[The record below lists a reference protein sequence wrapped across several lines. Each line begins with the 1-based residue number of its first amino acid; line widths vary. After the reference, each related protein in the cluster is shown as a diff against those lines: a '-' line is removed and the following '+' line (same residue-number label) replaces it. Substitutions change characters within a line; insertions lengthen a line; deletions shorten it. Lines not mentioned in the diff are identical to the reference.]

1 MITLLIASS
10 ISIKRYLSTSTDT
23 IYYIALSVNL
33 IDVIQITFLK
43 RKQKTESITCDL
55 ESQNRSCK

>member
-1 MITLLIASS
+1 MASS

-55 ESQNRSCK
+55 ERQNRSCK